1 MKDGPFVLGT
11 AAVAIVCCFGVSLL
25 AAAGTTTILGV
36 IGVALPNAVLIGI
49 GGWMA
54 WYLLRRASPR
64 RGS

>member
-1 MKDGPFVLGT
+1 MKDSRFVLGT
-11 AAVAIVCCFGVSLL
+11 AALAIACCFGVSLL

-36 IGVALPNAVLIGI
+36 VGVALPIAVLIGI

-54 WYLLRRASPR
+54 WSLLRRGSPR

>member
-1 MKDGPFVLGT
+1 MKDSRFVLGT
-11 AAVAIVCCFGVSLL
+11 AALAIACCFGVSLL

-36 IGVALPNAVLIGI
+36 VGVALPIAVLIGI

-54 WYLLRRASPR
+54 WYLLRRASRP